1 MQKTDIMNNMTNEEY
16 TNELTSRVER
26 LNLQRVE
33 LISLSANI
41 IGQTLFKEDFYFCAS
56 ADRCAH
62 LIDGFISMLK
72 ERNLTC
78 VGVLLRMQMD
88 NCMRTYAP
96 FIAQNKDAVIDCIIS
111 GKQINKEKDCSG
123 KKLSDGY
130 LKAEISKIDPAFEQV
145 YNQASGY
152 VHLSEKAFFQTVVKC
167 ENCSIEF
174 QVGRELPDKR
184 NPVLL
189 EAADAFIH
197 FVYLHFTMLVA
208 VAQSKQRCDVSQ
220 LTENDESDFH
230 IE

>member
-1 MQKTDIMNNMTNEEY
+1 MTNEEY
-16 TNELTSRVER
+16 SNELTSKLER
-26 LNLQRVE
+26 LNLLRAE
-33 LISLSANI
+33 AISLSANI

-78 VGVLLRMQMD
+78 AGVLLRMQMD
-88 NCMRTYAP
+88 NCMRTYAA
-96 FIAQNKDAVIDCIIS
+96 FIAQDKDAVIDCIIS
-111 GKQINKEKDCSG
+111 GKQINKGKDSSG

-130 LKAEISKIDPAFEQV
+130 LKEEISKIDPAFEQV

-152 VHLSEKAFFQTVVKC
+152 VHLSEKAFYQTVVRC
-167 ENCSIEF
+167 ENNSIEF
-174 QVGRELPDKR
+174 QVGRELPERR

-197 FVYLHFTMLVA
+197 FICLHYKMLGA
-208 VAQSKQRCDVSQ
+208 VVESKKRYDYSQPDVKQ
-220 LTENDESDFH
+220 
-230 IE
+230 